1 MTAGVTVLTPSDRTV
16 VMVRVFDAPRRLVFD
31 AWTKPSLLVKWYGAN
46 GWNLVVAEVDLRVGG
61 AWRFVWDGPDGAS
74 MASGGVYREIVPP
87 ARLAYT
93 ESFDDH
99 WYPGESLVTH
109 DLTEQDGRTTLTTT
123 MLFDS
128 RATRDLVVASPMARG
143 VAEGFDR
150 LEAALPA
157 AGNSPY

>member
-1 MTAGVTVLTPSDRTV
+1 VTAGVTVLTPSDRTV

-128 RATRDLVVASPMARG
+128 RSPPPWPAVWPRASTVWRRRCRPPGTPRTK
-143 VAEGFDR
+143 E
-150 LEAALPA
+150 L
-157 AGNSPY
+157 